1 MKVVNIM
8 DNNDYLYE
16 YFKLCKLE
24 WGSIIANDKMDS
36 YIKGRMINLDNVIT
50 VLGLVDNDCLIGFI
64 SLLKS
69 DGDIRKDLSPWYATM
84 YVKSE
89 FRGKGYSRILNNS
102 ILDYTRNSGYK
113 RIYLKTDLVNYYE
126 KFGFKYMEKLD
137 NKESLYYLDL

>member
-1 MKVVNIM
+1 MK
-8 DNNDYLYE
+8 
-16 YFKLCKLE
+16 
-24 WGSIIANDKMDS
+24 
-36 YIKGRMINLDNVIT
+36 T
-50 VLGLVDNDCLIGFI
+50 VWDCLIGFI